1 MTPSVIIQD
10 GRILLKSFYSGA
22 GRRVRFA
29 AWEPVF
35 MGWTKLGAMEKSE
48 KQRGHIRRGGL
59 LCMASFL
66 TVALLGG
73 CHEEVVKTHS
83 LLPVG
88 VQPVKLVKFT
98 PKVTL
103 TGEVVARVQSD
114 LSFRVGGR
122 IIERKVEVGQ
132 HVKSGEVLARLDPKV
147 QEADVEG
154 ASAGVQAAEAKLRQV
169 TSDFERQQALLKT
182 GFTTQRDYDQAE
194 QEYRSAQ
201 ALLDSARAQLATAR
215 DQFAQT
221 VLRAPSPGIITAR
234 HMEVGQVA
242 QPSQPVFAL
251 AHDGPRDAVVDVQ
264 ETIIT
269 GGFKEDIEIA
279 LVSDPK
285 IKTGGEV
292 REVSPAVN
300 ATGAV
305 RVKIAIRE
313 PPPEMVLG
321 LAVRVSAHAQPRE
334 MAVLPWSALYS
345 EGGKPAVWIVDP
357 QSGAVALRRIVIEA
371 YENSDIVISNGL
383 RPGELVV
390 TVGTQLLR
398 PAQRVAFAPEG
409 KP

>member
-1 MTPSVIIQD
+1 
-10 GRILLKSFYSGA
+10 
-22 GRRVRFA
+22 
-29 AWEPVF
+29 
-35 MGWTKLGAMEKSE
+35 MGWTKLGVMEKS
-48 KQRGHIRRGGL
+48 KKLRGHSRRGGL
-59 LCMASFL
+59 LCMSSCL

-73 CHEEVVKTHS
+73 CHEEVAKTHP

-132 HVKSGEVLARLDPKV
+132 HVESGEVLARLDPKV

-169 TSDFERQQALLKT
+169 TSNFERQQELLKT
-182 GFTTQRDYDQAE
+182 GFTTRRDYDQAE
-194 QEYRSAQ
+194 QDYRSAQ

-215 DQFAQT
+215 DQLAQT
-221 VLRAPSPGIITAR
+221 VLHAPSPGIITAR

-242 QPSQPVFAL
+242 QSSQAVFAL

-264 ETIIT
+264 ETIIS
-269 GGFKEDIEIA
+269 GGFKEGIEIA

-285 IKTGGEV
+285 IKAGGKV
-292 REVSPAVN
+292 HEVSPVLN

-305 RVKIAIRE
+305 RVKLAIQD

-321 LAVRVSAHAQPRE
+321 SAVRVSAHAQPRDL
-334 MAVLPWSALYS
+334 AVLPWSALYS
-345 EGGKPAVWIVDP
+345 DKGKPAVWIVDP
-357 QSGAVALRRIVIEA
+357 QSGAVAIRQIVIEA
-371 YENSDIVISNGL
+371 YENSDIVIRDGL
-383 RPGELVV
+383 RPAELVV

-398 PAQRVAFAPEG
+398 PAQRVAFAPEN